1 MLLIR
6 LSFII
11 FDIFNLFY
19 LFLNVFA
26 NIDAKEAFINEILKT
41 LTKIATTYIFASL
54 SIVLT
59 RIKVRFLKRSF
70 DVDVEISSDLFRV

>member
-1 MLLIR
+1 MLLIK

-11 FDIFNLFY
+11 FDVFNLFY

-26 NIDAKEAFINEILKT
+26 NIDAKKIFINKVLKT
-41 LTKIATTYIFASL
+41 LIKIATTYIFVSL

-59 RIKVRFLKRSF
+59 RIKV
-70 DVDVEISSDLFRV
+70 